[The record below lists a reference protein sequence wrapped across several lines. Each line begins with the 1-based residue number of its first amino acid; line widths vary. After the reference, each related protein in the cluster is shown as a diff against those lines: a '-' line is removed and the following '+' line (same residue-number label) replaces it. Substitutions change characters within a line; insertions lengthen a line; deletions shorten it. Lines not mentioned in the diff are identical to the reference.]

1 MNLEF
6 PGNTPFHES
15 LMSRTA
21 TFVCIIALLLLITP
35 AAATLVLT
43 DAVFA
48 PNPPFLNGARQHAIV
63 KFFISPSG
71 ATTFVPGHQ
80 LQMETGLANAQW
92 NIQVRV
98 DGRNDARQSASGS
111 AAFVNGALLS
121 YSTDNDVSLE
131 VTIDGVVPHIQRD
144 QVIVLQVKE
153 IDNTGDVVPGSVIT
167 LSQPVAGEPATP
179 QQIAFPTPKPTPVP
193 HLPTKSAAFPGD
205 HGDSRNQPGLDP
217 VEERQV
223 GTPTGTGVDPAGCFK
238 PFWRRFP
245 RQGKTG
251 KENLFLCFLEK
262 RT

>member
-6 PGNTPFHES
+6 PGNTPFHVS

-80 LQMETGLANAQW
+80 LQMETGLANARW

-193 HLPTKSAAFPGD
+193 HLPTKSAAFPVTTVILAISLVLILLRSG
-205 HGDSRNQPGLDP
+205 R
-217 VEERQV
+217 
-223 GTPTGTGVDPAGCFK
+223 
-238 PFWRRFP
+238 
-245 RQGKTG
+245 
-251 KENLFLCFLEK
+251 
-262 RT
+262 